1 MGNKYTPATAL
12 AIKRDVQK
20 SQEML
25 AVLNQEIETKY
36 SEKQVIDAILD
47 EKRGLLARF
56 EDAMVGVFSRGLKH
70 TEHKRKRISELD
82 STISK
87 LETARDLLTAEVQL
101 RQEEIIEPVG
111 AILVQSLISQL
122 EPILNKL
129 LMDID
134 RSETELEELAAKKEE
149 FIVANKQLEVEAT
162 EQEEKVSVAKSAVI
176 EANKVRAIALKE
188 LATETQQLNLI
199 QERKQAGRIMEARLS
214 DGDYQTLYQ
223 NMPRRGKK

>member
-25 AVLNQEIETKY
+25 VVLNQEIEKKY
-36 SEKQVIDAILD
+36 REKEAIDAILD
-47 EKRGLLARF
+47 AKRGLLARF

-82 STISK
+82 NTISK

-101 RQEEIIEPVG
+101 RKEEVVEPAG
-111 AILVQSLISQL
+111 ALLVQSLINQL
-122 EPILNKL
+122 EPVLNKL

-134 RSETELEELAAKKEE
+134 RSETELEELAKKKEE
-149 FIVANKQLEVEAT
+149 FIVANAQLEKEALT
-162 EQEEKVSVAKSAVI
+162 QEEKVKLAQ
-176 EANKVRAIALKE
+176 EALAQANNTRAIALAE
-188 LATETQQLNLI
+188 LAKETQQLNLI

-214 DGDYQTLYQ
+214 DGDYRTLYQ